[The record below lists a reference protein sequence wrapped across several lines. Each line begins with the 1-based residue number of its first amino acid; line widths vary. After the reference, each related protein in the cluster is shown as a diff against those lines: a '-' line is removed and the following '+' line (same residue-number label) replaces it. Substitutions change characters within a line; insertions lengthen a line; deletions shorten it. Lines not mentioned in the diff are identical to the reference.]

1 MEKQT
6 LESGGRGQAALLYG
20 MQRTGS
26 NYVQQVLLQ
35 NFQDIR
41 FYNNSF
47 ARCLPSHKH
56 FRLYDEKAIIPDSRF
71 YNSFTYSRFKDFKE
85 HVGKVTEREISI
97 FIVCIKDPY
106 SWYLSYKKHAR
117 KNRFTYFKK
126 SLNSHYLI
134 DYNLFYR
141 KWLDF
146 SMEAPDEVLIIKYE
160 DLIEDLDGSLQRIGK
175 KFNLERSSE
184 SIVNPAKVNMNRA
197 FTKARSFYY
206 KEKKYLDLISEQEKS
221 VIRHLLDPEL
231 ISLTGYQIIT

>member
-1 MEKQT
+1 M
-6 LESGGRGQAALLYG
+6 ESGGREQAALLYG

-26 NYVQQVLLQ
+26 NYLQQVLLQ
-35 NFQDIR
+35 NFKDLR
-41 FYNNSF
+41 FYNNAY

-56 FRLYDEKAIIPDSRF
+56 FRLYDEKAIIPDPRF
-71 YNSFTYSRFKDFKE
+71 YNSFTYSRFEEFKE
-85 HVGKVTEREISI
+85 HAGKVSEREIRI

-117 KNRFTYFKK
+117 KNKFTYFKR

-146 SMEAPDEVLIIKYE
+146 SMEAPDEVLVFKYE
-160 DLIEDLDGSLQRIGK
+160 DLIEDLEGSLLRIGK
-175 KFNLERSSE
+175 KFNLERSTE
-184 SIVNPAKVNMNRA
+184 EIVNPAKVNMNRA
-197 FTKARSFYY
+197 FTTARSVYY

-231 ISLTGYQIIT
+231 ISLTGYQIFT